1 MAKKATFEDM
11 PPEGSELPF
20 KTISSS
26 KAYDLSSEGSTPEIS
41 HEFCV
46 LWDFEMIG
54 ENGL

>member
-11 PPEGSELPF
+11 PPESSELPF